1 MAKLIHVYPACRAT
15 FTLPSWKRGKR
26 KRREWRGLQAGE
38 SMSSYSISLPT
49 EYSTMSTAYLAS
61 SERKTHWITLDVRGN
76 TGSTIISCTTTQ
88 PTLKCITY
96 LPNQKK
102 KMKRKKKDA
111 ALNTYR
117 GIMKLVISEFR
128 NLLQLSLNLESLR
141 HRMHRTNSLRKNW
154 GRNVLHGD
162 ASEKGAIY
170 PAFSSKTRRNI
181 FSQIS
186 SVINDLCSEHK

>member
-15 FTLPSWKRGKR
+15 DSD
-26 KRREWRGLQAGE
+26 
-38 SMSSYSISLPT
+38 
-49 EYSTMSTAYLAS
+49 
-61 SERKTHWITLDVRGN
+61 RKTYWITLDVRGN
-76 TGSTIISCTTTQ
+76 TGSTTISCTTTQ
-88 PTLKCITY
+88 PTLTCITY

-102 KMKRKKKDA
+102 KKKKKMKKKKKDA

-141 HRMHRTNSLRKNW
+141 HRMHRTNSLREYW